1 MIDEK
6 ECSSDVSKWLDIC
19 FVEPSQIPIGGK
31 EDDVEDVNNDD
42 VGEEMDKQVFL
53 KDLNLVKF
61 KLNYD

>member
-1 MIDEK
+1 M
-6 ECSSDVSKWLDIC
+6 
-19 FVEPSQIPIGGK
+19 EPSQIPIGGK